1 MRADSPARG
10 GGDTRWLAQNCTG
23 RMRHTATEQDQLKLG
38 SDKGLGRFLEA
49 RLVVSPIGFPD
60 GGTTSILDWIGQR
73 LCPFWRRAR
82 VRAGAVAD
90 GGRGSCPLVAG
101 RVAASV
107 FEVSSTDVQRARG
120 RSVINGGDF

>member
-10 GGDTRWLAQNCTG
+10 GGDTRWLAQNYTG
-23 RMRHTATEQDQLKLG
+23 RMRHTATKQDQLKLG

-49 RLVVSPIGFPD
+49 RLVVSPKWFPRWWYD
-60 GGTTSILDWIGQR
+60 VDFGLDWALRG
-73 LCPFWRRAR
+73 PFWRRAR

-90 GGRGSCPLVAG
+90 GGRGSCPRAAG

-107 FEVSSTDVQRARG
+107 FEVSSTDVQGARG
-120 RSVINGGDF
+120 RVSLISGDF

>member
-10 GGDTRWLAQNCTG
+10 GGDTRWLAQNYTG
-23 RMRHTATEQDQLKLG
+23 RMRHTATKQDQLKLG

-60 GGTTSILDWIGQR
+60 GGTTSISDWSR
-73 LCPFWRRAR
+73 HSWCPFWRRAR

-90 GGRGSCPLVAG
+90 GGRGSCSPGRRAG
-101 RVAASV
+101 CRIRV
-107 FEVSSTDVQRARG
+107 
-120 RSVINGGDF
+120 